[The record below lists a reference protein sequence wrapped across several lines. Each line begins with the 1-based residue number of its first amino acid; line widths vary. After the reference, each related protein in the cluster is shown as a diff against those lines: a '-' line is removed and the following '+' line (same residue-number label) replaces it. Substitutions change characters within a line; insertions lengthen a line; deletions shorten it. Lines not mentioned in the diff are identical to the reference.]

1 MKILLTTLHAKYIHA
16 SLALPCLKAA
26 TNKIDGIQSVIRE
39 FTVNEHR
46 STVLRELAA
55 QKADVVAFSC
65 YIWNIEAIT
74 RLASDL
80 KKLRPETLLVAGGPE
95 VSYSAEE
102 FLRDNGA
109 FDFVICGEGEKTWRE
124 FLALLLQKGDSP
136 ITTLSIPAG
145 IAYRNKTGIVPAR
158 EREAIENLDDIPS
171 PFAMDLVD
179 TTKPLVYYE
188 TSRGCPFSCAFCL
201 SSLEKGVRSFSMQRI
216 HADLLYL
223 IQKEVQVVKL
233 VDRTF
238 NYDAG
243 RANEIWDFILTH
255 NRTSTF
261 HFEIAADLLT
271 KENIRTLTRVP
282 AGMFRFEIGVQATG
296 KETLSRVSR
305 KSDPDRLLAAVTRL
319 TEETGVTVHLDLV
332 AGLPGENFS
341 GFLASLGRLFPVNP
355 HHIQVEPLK
364 VLKGSPMV
372 EIAIREGYAFSG
384 TPPYTILRTSA
395 VSFDEIG
402 HIEEIA
408 RLLDLF
414 FNSRRFTRS
423 LATVEDYLAL
433 AGFFD
438 TMASFIKKEP
448 GTGQVS
454 LKYLFDLMWRF
465 GEEILPP
472 AAISTFR
479 DALCYDF
486 CLGEY
491 PSAGLLPSFF
501 TGEGKALKSSL
512 PRQTIDAILARMEI
526 PSGSR
531 VRTFTARFLSDYRT
545 TPPVK
550 GPVELIFV
558 YLSSSGRGLR
568 VEVFPLNQPQPLP
581 EGDSSAVIQQQPQSP
596 YQPDKLGLKTE
607 SIT

>member
-1 MKILLTTLHAKYIHA
+1 
-16 SLALPCLKAA
+16 
-26 TNKIDGIQSVIRE
+26 
-39 FTVNEHR
+39 
-46 STVLRELAA
+46 
-55 QKADVVAFSC
+55 
-65 YIWNIEAIT
+65 
-74 RLASDL
+74 
-80 KKLRPETLLVAGGPE
+80 
-95 VSYSAEE
+95 
-102 FLRDNGA
+102 
-109 FDFVICGEGEKTWRE
+109 
-124 FLALLLQKGDSP
+124 
-136 ITTLSIPAG
+136 
-145 IAYRNKTGIVPAR
+145 
-158 EREAIENLDDIPS
+158 
-171 PFAMDLVD
+171 VD

-238 NYDAG
+238 NYDAV
-243 RANEIWDFILTH
+243 RANQIWDFILTH
-255 NRTSTF
+255 NRSSTF

-271 KENIRTLTRVP
+271 EENIRTLARVP

-305 KSDPDRLLAAVTRL
+305 KSDPDLLLAAVTRL

-341 GFLASLGRLFPVNP
+341 GFLASLGRLFPVKP

-395 VSFDEIG
+395 LSFDEIG
-402 HIEEIA
+402 HIEEIS

-423 LATVEDYLAL
+423 LATVENYLAL
-433 AGFFD
+433 ESFFD
-438 TMASFIKKEP
+438 HMASFIKKEP

-472 AAISTFR
+472 RHNQYLPRRSLLRFLPGRISLGRATAIFFHRGRESAQILAATANHRR
-479 DALCYDF
+479 DPR
-486 CLGEY
+486 LG
-491 PSAGLLPSFF
+491 
-501 TGEGKALKSSL
+501 GKAFRK
-512 PRQTIDAILARMEI
+512 Q
-526 PSGSR
+526 GSHLHR
-531 VRTFTARFLSDYRT
+531 PLS
-545 TPPVK
+545 K
-550 GPVELIFV
+550 
-558 YLSSSGRGLR
+558 
-568 VEVFPLNQPQPLP
+568 
-581 EGDSSAVIQQQPQSP
+581 
-596 YQPDKLGLKTE
+596 
-607 SIT
+607 

>member
-26 TNKIDGIQSVIRE
+26 TSEIQGIRSVIRE

-46 STVLRELAA
+46 STVLRELADE
-55 QKADVVAFSC
+55 KADVVAFSC
-65 YIWNIEAIT
+65 YIWNIETIT
-74 RLASDL
+74 RIAADL

-102 FLRDNGA
+102 FLRDNSA
-109 FDFVICGEGEKTWRE
+109 FDFVICGEGEKTWQK
-124 FLALLLQKGDSP
+124 FLAQLTEKSAKHLLSKA
-136 ITTLSIPAG
+136 IPAG
-145 IAYRNKTGIVPAR
+145 IAYRDKTGIIAAR

-171 PFAMDLVD
+171 PFALNLVD

-201 SSLEKGVRSFSMQRI
+201 SSREKGVRSFSMARI
-216 HADLLYL
+216 HSDILYL
-223 IQKEVQVVKL
+223 IQKDVQVVKL

-238 NYDAG
+238 NYNAG
-243 RANEIWDFILTH
+243 RANEIWDFILRH
-255 NRTSTF
+255 NRSSTF
-261 HFEIAADLLT
+261 HFEISADLLT
-271 KENIRTLTRVP
+271 EENIRTLARVP

-305 KSDPDRLLAAVTRL
+305 KSDPDLLLAAVKRL

-332 AGLPGENFS
+332 AGLPGEDFS
-341 GFLASLGRLFPVNP
+341 GFLASLRRLFPVNP
-355 HHIQVEPLK
+355 HHIQIEPLK

-372 EIAIREGYAFSG
+372 EIATREGYAFSA
-384 TPPYTILRTSA
+384 TPPYTILSTSA
-395 VSFDEIG
+395 LSFDEIG
-402 HIEEIA
+402 QIEEIS

-423 LATVEDYLAL
+423 LATVGKYLDL
-433 AGFFD
+433 VEFFD
-438 TMASFIKKEP
+438 KMASFRQKEP
-448 GTGQVS
+448 GTGQLS
-454 LKYLFDLMWRF
+454 LKHLFELIWRF
-465 GEEILPP
+465 GNEILT
-472 AAISTFR
+472 ASAISTFR

-501 TGEGKALKSSL
+501 TGKEKELRSSL
-512 PRQTIDAILARMEI
+512 PRQTVDAILAKVEI

-531 VRTFTARFLSDYRT
+531 IRTFTARFQRDYRS
-545 TPPVK
+545 TPPTE
-550 GPVELIFV
+550 GPVEQIFV

-581 EGDSSAVIQQQPQSP
+581 ASDTTAVIQQQPQSP

>member
-26 TNKIDGIQSVIRE
+26 TSEIKGIRSVIRE

-46 STVLRELAA
+46 STVLRELVAE
-55 QKADVVAFSC
+55 KADVVAFSC
-65 YIWNIEAIT
+65 YIWNIEAIL
-74 RLASDL
+74 RIAADL

-102 FLRDNGA
+102 FLRDNRA
-109 FDFVICGEGEKTWRE
+109 FDCVICGEGEKTWQE
-124 FLALLLQKGDSP
+124 FLAQLGEKRAAP
-136 ITTLSIPAG
+136 ILSKTIPAG
-145 IAYRNKTGIVPAR
+145 IAFRDITGIVAAR
-158 EREAIENLDDIPS
+158 EREAIEDLDDIPS
-171 PFAMDLVD
+171 PFALDLVD

-201 SSLEKGVRSFSMQRI
+201 SSREKGVRSFSRERI
-216 HADLLYL
+216 HSDILSL
-223 IQKEVQVVKL
+223 IQKDVQVVKL

-255 NRTSTF
+255 NRSSTF
-261 HFEIAADLLT
+261 HFEISADLLT
-271 KENIRTLTRVP
+271 EENIRTLARVP

-305 KSDPDRLLAAVTRL
+305 KSDPDRLLAAVKRL

-332 AGLPGENFS
+332 AGLPGEDFS
-341 GFLASLGRLFPVNP
+341 GFLASLDRLFAVNP

-364 VLKGSPMV
+364 ILKGSPMV
-372 EIAIREGYAFSG
+372 EIAIREGYAFSA

-395 VSFDEIG
+395 LSFDEIG
-402 HIEEIA
+402 QIEEIS
-408 RLLDLF
+408 RLLDLYY
-414 FNSRRFTRS
+414 NSRRFTRS
-423 LATVEDYLAL
+423 LAAVENHLAL

-438 TMASFIKKEP
+438 KMASFIKKEP

-454 LKYLFDLMWRF
+454 LKYLFELMWRF
-465 GEEILPP
+465 GNEILNP
-472 AAISTFR
+472 AVISTFR

-501 TGEGKALKSSL
+501 TGEGKALRSSL
-512 PRQTIDAILARMEI
+512 PRQTIDATLATLEI

-531 VRTFTARFLSDYRT
+531 VRTFTARFRSDYRT
-545 TPPVK
+545 IPATE

-558 YLSSSGRGLR
+558 YLSSAGRGLR

-581 EGDSSAVIQQQPQSP
+581 ESDSTAMIQQQPQSP